1 MFNLLPR
8 HLRNF
13 RSDQVENFKLLL
25 DKYLERIPD
34 IPQPGRVG
42 SARLAPAFR
51 LVVGCAVWHFFD
63 NLLKLQ
69 KELKT
74 LEQYEHPGLE
84 GANIFICRQ

>member
-8 HLRNF
+8 HLRDF

-42 SARLAPAFR
+42 SARLAHLLHSFE
-51 LVVGCAVWHFFD
+51 VVGCAVWY
-63 NLLKLQ
+63 LL
-69 KELKT
+69 
-74 LEQYEHPGLE
+74 
-84 GANIFICRQ
+84 